1 MGLLTRPAV
10 TTLSYLA
17 ASTAALSEEMRR
29 DERVWVLGEDV
40 GRGGLFRQYAGLAE
54 EFGPERIVDAPISE
68 SAIMGV
74 TVGAALTGT
83 RPVAELRLNDF
94 AVCAADELVNQA
106 AKNRYMFGGQGRM
119 PLVVRQPYGI
129 GRSQAAQHSQTL
141 ESWYVH
147 VPGLV
152 VIAPSTPADNYG
164 LLRAAIRCDDPV
176 VYFEHKM
183 LWAVE
188 GDVALGEDPVP
199 IGTAACVRRGE
210 DVTVVAWSKGV
221 HVAMEAAAAL
231 AEEEISVEVIDL
243 RSLWPWDKP
252 AVLESAQRTGR
263 LLVVHEAVQVAGFGA
278 EVVATVAQE
287 LSVAVRRVGAP
298 RVPVPYSPPLED
310 EVRLGAPAVAAA
322 VRTML

>member
-1 MGLLTRPAV
+1 M
-10 TTLSYLA
+10 TTLSYLE
-17 ASTAALSEEMRR
+17 ASTHALSEEMRR

-40 GRGGLFRQYAGLAE
+40 GRGGLFKQYSGLAE
-54 EFGPERIVDAPISE
+54 QFGPERIVDSPISE

-74 TVGAALTGT
+74 AVGAALTGT

-94 AVCAADELVNQA
+94 AVCAANELVNQA
-106 AKNRYMFGGQGRM
+106 AKNRYMFGGQGRI

-164 LLRAAIRCDDPV
+164 LLRAAIQCDDPV
-176 VYFEHKM
+176 VYFEHKR
-183 LWAVE
+183 LWPLE
-188 GDVALGEDPVP
+188 GDVELGGDSLALGE
-199 IGTAACVRRGE
+199 AARVRAGD
-210 DVTVVAWSKGV
+210 DVTVVAWSRGV
-221 HVAMEAAAAL
+221 HVALEAAAAL
-231 AEEEISVEVIDL
+231 AAEGVSLEVIDL
-243 RSLWPWDKP
+243 RSLWPWDKR
-252 AVLESAQRTGR
+252 AVLESAGRTGR
-263 LLVVHEAVQVAGFGA
+263 LLVIHEAVQVGGFGA

-310 EVRLGAPAVAAA
+310 EVRLEAPAVIDA
-322 VRTML
+322 VRRMS

>member
-1 MGLLTRPAV
+1 M
-10 TTLSYLA
+10 TTLSYLDA
-17 ASTAALSEEMRR
+17 GLRALEEEMQS

-40 GRGGLFRQYAGLAE
+40 GRGGLFKQYGGLVDR
-54 EFGPERIVDAPISE
+54 FGTERVVDAPISE

-74 TVGAALTGT
+74 AVGAALTGT

-152 VIAPSTPADNYG
+152 VITPSSPEDNYG
-164 LLRAAIRCDDPV
+164 LLRAAIRSDDPV
-176 VYFEHKM
+176 VYFEHKR
-183 LWAVE
+183 LWPVE
-188 GDVALGEDPVP
+188 GEVKLGGEPPELGRARCVRAGED
-199 IGTAACVRRGE
+199 I
-210 DVTVVAWSKGV
+210 TVVAWSRGV
-221 HVAMEAAAAL
+221 HVAVEAAATL
-231 AEEEISVEVIDL
+231 SEEGVSVEVLDL
-243 RSLWPWDKP
+243 RSLWPWDRN
-252 AVLESAQRTGR
+252 AVLESAARTGR
-263 LLVVHEAVQVAGFGA
+263 LLVVHEAVRVGGFGA
-278 EVVATVAQE
+278 EIVATAAE
-287 LSVAVRRVGAP
+287 HLAIPVRRVGAP

-310 EVRLGAPAVAAA
+310 EVRLSAANVIDA
-322 VRTML
+322 VRRMS